1 MKKALTA
8 LLLAVM
14 LAGMQPLLQASAGE
28 YWPDGAWRTATPES
42 QGMDSA
48 ILADMY
54 QAIAQSGKN
63 INSITIIRNGY
74 MVNEAFFYPYGKEYR
89 HAINSSTKGFVSAL
103 AGIALD
109 EGKIGSI
116 EDAVLSYF
124 PELDAANDDQQ
135 KQNMKI
141 RNLLNMTTGFDWT
154 IDNNVS
160 TNQMLQSPNWTRFAL
175 GLPMK
180 SEPGAEFNY
189 CNGAAQIM
197 SSVIQKAMGKR
208 LDELAGEA
216 LKPLGIRDMYWMAS
230 PENASSGYSGI
241 YMYPEDAAKFGYL
254 YLRKGNWNGTQ
265 IVTEKWVEES
275 TKLQATG
282 GWTPLFPGYGYMW
295 WMSRFGGYAA
305 LGFGGN
311 YIFVIPEL
319 DLVAVFTGG
328 LFSTDDL
335 FYPGE
340 LMEKYVVPSAKADSP
355 LEENPASL
363 QALQS
368 EVDAV
373 QNPPVPQP
381 AKLPETA
388 GQINGKSIVIGD
400 STVFTMAFDKG
411 GSEFTYTINGA
422 FTFTV
427 GLDNVYRIVDAGNL
441 YGLLPEHNHRA
452 LRGGWLDEKTLQIIA
467 HDLED
472 GFEETTTVTFE
483 NGQATINSKSNL
495 YPEQTA
501 IGTLKD

>member
-14 LAGMQPLLQASAGE
+14 LTGMLPAFQAFADD
-28 YWPDGAWRTATPES
+28 YWPKDAWRTATPES

-48 ILADMY
+48 LLADMY
-54 QAIAQSGKN
+54 QAIAQSGKS

-74 MVNEAFFYPYGKEYR
+74 LVNEAYFYPYGKEYR

-116 EDAVLSYF
+116 NDAVLSYF
-124 PELDAANDDQQ
+124 PELGVANADQR
-135 KQNMKI
+135 KQSLMI
-141 RNLLNMTTGFDWT
+141 RNLLNMTAGFDWT
-154 IDNNVS
+154 IDNNLS
-160 TNQMLQSPNWTRFAL
+160 TDQMLQSPDWTRFTL
-175 GLPMK
+175 DLPMK
-180 SEPGAEFNY
+180 SEPGAEFYY

-197 SSVIQKAMGKR
+197 SSVIQNATGKR
-208 LDELAGEA
+208 LDELAGEK
-216 LKPLGIRDMYWMAS
+216 LKPLGIRDMYWITS
-230 PENASSGYSGI
+230 PENATSGYSGI
-241 YMYPEDAAKFGYL
+241 YMYPDDAAKFGYL
-254 YLRKGNWNGTQ
+254 YLNNGNWNGTQ
-265 IVTEKWVEES
+265 IVPEKWVEES

-340 LMEKYVVPSAKADSP
+340 LMEKYVVPSVKSDSP
-355 LEENPASL
+355 LEENPDSAK
-363 QALQS
+363 ALSQMLD
-368 EVDAV
+368 VV
-373 QNPPVPQP
+373 QNPPAPQP
-381 AKLPETA
+381 AKMPEIV
-388 GQINGKSIVIGD
+388 GQINGKTIVIGD
-400 STVFTMAFDKG
+400 STTFTLAFDKD

-452 LRGGWLDEKTLQIIA
+452 LRGSWLDEKTLQIFA
-467 HDLED
+467 QDLED

-483 NGQATINSKSNL
+483 NGQATLNSKSNL

-501 IGTLKD
+501 SGTLTD